1 MKARRFTLLLFVVC
15 LPSLAVAA
23 GLSNA
28 NPDPQAS
35 EIVTDRPDIT
45 EASTVVPKESLQV
58 ESGLTWT
65 LDHGTR
71 TIDASETL
79 IRYGAGSRTE
89 VRFTAPSYFNG
100 TGHNAESGLGD
111 LSIGFKQQLGP
122 LPTGVD
128 LSLIGSLSLPSGR
141 MGISSRGFDP
151 SVKLPWSK
159 QLTNKWSIGGMQSL
173 FWNSQEGGRNLTWQS
188 TFYAERQFR
197 ASWYMFLEY
206 DAELPHR
213 SRSRQLIHN
222 GAAYRPTPRQQV
234 DVHFG
239 VGLTP
244 VTPSRFVAFGYSF
257 RIDGIGKRHS

>member
-1 MKARRFTLLLFVVC
+1 MKARRFTLLLFAIC
-15 LPSLAVAA
+15 LTSLAAA
-23 GLSNA
+23 SGPSDA

-100 TGHNAESGLGD
+100 TGHNAESGFGD
-111 LSIGFKQQLGP
+111 LSIGFKHQLGP
-122 LPTGVD
+122 LLSGFD

-151 SVKLPWSK
+151 SVKLPWSR

-173 FWNSQEGGRNLTWQS
+173 FWNSEEGGRNLTWQS

-206 DAELPHR
+206 DVELPQR
-213 SRSRQLIHN
+213 SQSRQLIHN
-222 GAAYRPTPRQQV
+222 GAAYRLTPRQQV

-239 VGLTP
+239 VGLTS
-244 VTPSRFVAFGYSF
+244 VTPGHFVAFGYSF